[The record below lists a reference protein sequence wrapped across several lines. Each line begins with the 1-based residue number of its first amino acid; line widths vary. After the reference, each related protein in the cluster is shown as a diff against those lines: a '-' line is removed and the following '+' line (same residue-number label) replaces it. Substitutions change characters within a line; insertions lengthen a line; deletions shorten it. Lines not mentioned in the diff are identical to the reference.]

1 MKLAP
6 ARSPFTSSWS
16 SLVRLIGFNLAIGTL
31 IDHKLL
37 LSFRRF
43 RLCSLLRMLVSLVS
57 PDSYHAIYILDVLRY
72 TFSFYTLEIFPKK
85 CRAFCEYAIATCQCA
100 YVIMAVLTSRNYSID
115 ET

>member
-1 MKLAP
+1 MVSHLVSVDTGGQWSNKVKLAP
-6 ARSPFTSSWS
+6 ARSPFASSWS

-72 TFSFYTLEIFPKK
+72 TFSFYKYT
-85 CRAFCEYAIATCQCA
+85 
-100 YVIMAVLTSRNYSID
+100 
-115 ET
+115 

>member
-6 ARSPFTSSWS
+6 ARSPFASSWS

-57 PDSYHAIYILDVLRY
+57 PDSYLAIYILDVLRY
-72 TFSFYTLEIFPKK
+72 TFSFYTLGNFSKK
-85 CRAFCEYAIATCQCA
+85 MSCFLRICHCHMPMCLRYHGG
-100 YVIMAVLTSRNYSID
+100 VDKSKLLN
-115 ET
+115 